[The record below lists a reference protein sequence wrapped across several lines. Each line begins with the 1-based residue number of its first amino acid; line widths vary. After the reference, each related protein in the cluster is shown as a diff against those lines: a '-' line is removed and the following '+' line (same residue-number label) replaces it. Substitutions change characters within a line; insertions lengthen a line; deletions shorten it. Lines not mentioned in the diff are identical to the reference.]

1 MEFDFFR
8 VTDVDQLRATNDKA
22 RGEEEGPDV
31 ILLKNGLRT
40 YALNT
45 FQEASQIL
53 SMCLAN
59 KDFFV
64 MLKYGDHIGAF
75 LRLLQPT
82 KFVFQALSFAVEPI
96 KHSLF
101 SEEDSREY
109 ALIFWRNYCTPFYPW

>member
-1 MEFDFFR
+1 MLFYFSVFIRNLKKKATQIKAYFEVFYNSSFMEFDFFR

-53 SMCLAN
+53 TLRRAN

-64 MLKYGDHIGAF
+64 MLKNSH
-75 LRLLQPT
+75 
-82 KFVFQALSFAVEPI
+82 
-96 KHSLF
+96 
-101 SEEDSREY
+101 
-109 ALIFWRNYCTPFYPW
+109 